1 MKFRTKIQH
10 KKGGVY
16 ELKLQNNCKLL
27 SQNDRAVVCVSR
39 RPYLKM
45 KGVSNGKEK

>member
-1 MKFRTKIQH
+1 MKLRAKIQ
-10 KKGGVY
+10 KGGAN
-16 ELKLQNNCKLL
+16 ELILQNNYKLL

-45 KGVSNGKEK
+45 KGFSNGKKEGR